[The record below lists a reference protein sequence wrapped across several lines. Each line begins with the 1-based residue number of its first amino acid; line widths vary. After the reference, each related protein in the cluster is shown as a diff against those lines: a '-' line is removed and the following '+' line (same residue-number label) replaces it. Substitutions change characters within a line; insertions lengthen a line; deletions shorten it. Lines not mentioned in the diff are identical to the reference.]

1 MPRKK
6 QDPATRVEELREQAR
21 EVAGQSGEALKEFA
35 ETTGSAAKE
44 FASRAR
50 DAAKD
55 LVETIEKA
63 SKGVQEQ
70 EPRRSRRLLK
80 AVVVIGAGVAIFAND
95 RVREA
100 ISGAVRRS
108 SGSTPDVWRPE
119 PSPSNGVVRESVADQ
134 SSSS

>member
-6 QDPATRVEELREQAR
+6 KTEPATRVEELREQAR

-44 FASRAR
+44 FASVAR

-63 SKGVQEQ
+63 GKSVEPQERHRG
-70 EPRRSRRLLK
+70 RRFLK
-80 AVVVIGAGVAIFAND
+80 TVVVIGAGVAIFTND

-100 ISGAVRRS
+100 IGGAVRRS
-108 SGSTPDVWRPE
+108 RGSTPDVWRPE
-119 PSPSNGVVRESVADQ
+119 ASPSNGEVRETVGEQ
-134 SSSS
+134 TT